1 MALLQTAKKTAEI
14 TEDTLTILR
23 HSILFQN
30 LPERDLPLLLQTLQA
45 RSESYRKGQ
54 FLLHAGDRTNA
65 VGMVLKGHVSI
76 IKDDFWGNENL
87 LNRLGPGSIFAESFA
102 CAETVALNV
111 SVTASSACE
120 VLWLHIKELLHSTET
135 SAVKDLFIRN
145 FLQELAIKNL
155 QFNEKMTHMGQRTI
169 REKLL
174 SFLSAA
180 ALKNKSS
187 VFNLPLNRQQMADY
201 LCVDRSA
208 LSVALGKLR
217 DEGIL
222 TFEKNH
228 FHLL

>member
-1 MALLQTAKKTAEI
+1 
-14 TEDTLTILR
+14 
-23 HSILFQN
+23 
-30 LPERDLPLLLQTLQA
+30 
-45 RSESYRKGQ
+45 
-54 FLLHAGDRTNA
+54 
-65 VGMVLKGHVSI
+65 
-76 IKDDFWGNENL
+76 
-87 LNRLGPGSIFAESFA
+87 
-102 CAETVALNV
+102 
-111 SVTASSACE
+111 
-120 VLWLHIKELLHSTET
+120 
-135 SAVKDLFIRN
+135 
-145 FLQELAIKNL
+145 
-155 QFNEKMTHMGQRTI
+155 MTHMGQRTI

>member
-54 FLLHAGDRTNA
+54 FLLHAGDRANA

-120 VLWLHIKELLHSTET
+120 VLWLYIKELLHSTET

-155 QFNEKMTHMGQRTI
+155 QFNEKMTHHSGKAAFLFIGCRP
-169 REKLL
+169 EKQIVRVQ
-174 SFLSAA
+174 SAA
-180 ALKNKSS
+180 EPTANGG
-187 VFNLPLNRQQMADY
+187 LPLCGPQRAIRCLRQTPGRGYPD
-201 LCVDRSA
+201 
-208 LSVALGKLR
+208 
-217 DEGIL
+217 
-222 TFEKNH
+222 F
-228 FHLL
+228 